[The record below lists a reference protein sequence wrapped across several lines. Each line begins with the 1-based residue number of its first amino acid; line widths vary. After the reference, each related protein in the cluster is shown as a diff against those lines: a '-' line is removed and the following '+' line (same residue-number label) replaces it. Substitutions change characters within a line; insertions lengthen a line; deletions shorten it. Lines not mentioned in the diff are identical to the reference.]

1 MDQVINCYKLDNII
15 ENKWPLLIREKCSES
30 EKIYNDFI
38 YEIYDG
44 LPTVAEKIRY
54 IAIFTNINETDLHLL
69 TKSID
74 YYLSIGFVE
83 DFKYASI
90 ALCNLIQLNVPIHI
104 NEDICTSFIEKIEPD
119 SMFETYQFLIFNFF
133 LQNNSK
139 IPKKILDLLT
149 DKILVDKN
157 GMNPQMMKFTS
168 KLIKYFNFQIP
179 IDFFEYIIHN
189 VDDFSFIEKKIY
201 TFKLC
206 NDFIK

>member
-133 LQNNSK
+133 SSK
-139 IPKKILDLLT
+139 
-149 DKILVDKN
+149 
-157 GMNPQMMKFTS
+157 
-168 KLIKYFNFQIP
+168 
-179 IDFFEYIIHN
+179 
-189 VDDFSFIEKKIY
+189 
-201 TFKLC
+201 
-206 NDFIK
+206 